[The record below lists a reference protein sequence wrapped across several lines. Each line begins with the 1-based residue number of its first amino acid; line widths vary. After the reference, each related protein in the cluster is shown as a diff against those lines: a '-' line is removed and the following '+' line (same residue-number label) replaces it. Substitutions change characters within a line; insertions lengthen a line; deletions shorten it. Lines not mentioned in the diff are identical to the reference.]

1 MKRRDFLLGT
11 GALAAAGIAAAGV
24 SHLVLAAKPAPDP
37 LFEQS
42 FPDLDGKASPMS
54 QWLGKPVVANFWATW
69 CPPCVKEMPD
79 LEAMHAKY
87 KQVQFLG
94 LAVDVPANVRAFSEK
109 VHVSY
114 PLLMLGHGGISLMRP
129 LGNTA
134 GGLPFTVVFDAQ
146 GKVAHK
152 VLGQIKPKELEQVLD
167 AMLA

>member
-11 GALAAAGIAAAGV
+11 AALAGAGV
-24 SHLVLAAKPAPDP
+24 VASGVSQWVSAAQSSPDP

-42 FPDLDGKASPMS
+42 FPDMDGKTFAMR

-79 LEAMHAKY
+79 LEAMHTKL
-87 KQVQFLG
+87 KGVQFLG
-94 LAVDVPANVRAFSEK
+94 LAVDVTSNVRTFSEK

-129 LGNTA
+129 LGNTS

-146 GKVAHK
+146 GRVAHR
-152 VLGQIKPKELEQVLD
+152 VLGQIKPQELEQ
-167 AMLA
+167 MLKALLV

>member
-11 GALAAAGIAAAGV
+11 AALAGVGAVAQGV
-24 SHLVLAAKPAPDP
+24 SQWVSAAQAAPDP

-42 FPDLDGKASPMS
+42 FPDMDGKTLAMR

-79 LEAMHAKY
+79 LEAMHARIKE
-87 KQVQFLG
+87 VQFLG
-94 LAVDVPANVRAFSEK
+94 LAVDVANNVRGFSEK

-114 PLLMLGHGGISLMRP
+114 PLLVLGHGGISLMRP
-129 LGNTA
+129 LGNTS

-146 GKVAHK
+146 GRVAHK
-152 VLGQIKPKELEQVLD
+152 ILGQIKPAELEQMLTQ
-167 AMLA
+167 MLA